1 MHGDPTWS
9 IPEVRKIIGND
20 IALVGNVNC
29 GLLQTGTDEE
39 CRADVMRALR
49 EGMATGRGYV
59 FAAGMEQRRLFYD
72 PKPL

>member
-1 MHGDPTWS
+1 MMHGDPTWS

-49 EGMATGRGYV
+49 KGGMIYETGQN
-59 FAAGMEQRRLFYD
+59 FRL
-72 PKPL
+72 